1 MIIEK
6 IKINRS
12 KEIWVTKNPING
24 KIVIQIRLCER
35 RNGNLKPT
43 NKCIL
48 LNLKSIDKV
57 IKSLEFIKLL
67 ESDIY
72 GKS

>member
-35 RNGNLKPT
+35 RNGNLKST

>member
-24 KIVIQIRLCER
+24 KIVIQIRLCEK

-43 NKCIL
+43 SKCIL